1 MAKEW
6 ILNMATN
13 RWGLN
18 KKNSVGPVSQW
29 IRECNPKRLEDWK
42 KFYYKKLADFLKT
55 KGISLSPEE
64 YIEDLGRK
72 LYVKITEVIQAEI
85 EEVTEE
91 DCIQYIRNLVIDRTF
106 EGYITEIKTIY
117 GKLQKELD
125 DLGVEIKPAPDKWD
139 RLYNVDFYI
148 RVGEKYIGLQIKPI
162 TYEQT
167 PEIYKWKEWLERTHK
182 KFEKNFGGKVF
193 IVFSIKKANRKEI
206 YNHEVIDEIKE
217 EIERLRSVN

>member
-18 KKNSVGPVSQW
+18 KKRRVGPVSEW
-29 IRECNPKRLEDWK
+29 IRECDPKSLKEWE
-42 KFYYKKLADFLKT
+42 KFYYSKLGDFLKS

-64 YIEDLGRK
+64 YLEDLGRK

-91 DCIQYIRNLVIDRTF
+91 DCISYIHDFVINRTYD
-106 EGYITEIKTIY
+106 GYLTEINTIY
-117 GKLQKELD
+117 GKLQKELK
-125 DLGVEIKPAPDKWD
+125 VEIKPAPDEWD

-148 RVGEKYIGLQIKPI
+148 QVKGKYIGIQIKPI
-162 TYEQT
+162 TYKQT
-167 PEIYKWKEWLERTHK
+167 PEIHKWKEWLLRSHK
-182 KFEKNFGGKVF
+182 RFEKKFGGKVF
-193 IVFSIKKANRKEI
+193 IVFSIKEGNKKEIFNREVIEEIRKE
-206 YNHEVIDEIKE
+206 V
-217 EIERLRSVN
+217 ERLKKSG

>member
-18 KKNSVGPVSQW
+18 KKKSVGPVSQW
-29 IRECNPKRLEDWK
+29 IRECSPRTVEEWEA
-42 KFYYKKLADFLKT
+42 FYYKKLADFLKNR
-55 KGISLSPEE
+55 GISMSPKE

-91 DCIQYIRNLVIDRTF
+91 DCIEYIYNLVINRTF
-106 EGYITEIKTIY
+106 DGYLTEIKTIY
-117 GKLQKELD
+117 GKLQRELRE
-125 DLGVEIKPAPDKWD
+125 LGVEIEIKPAPDEWD

-148 RVGEKYIGLQIKPI
+148 QVGGKCIGLQIKPI
-162 TYEQT
+162 TYDQT
-167 PEIYKWKEWLERTHK
+167 LEIYRWREWLEKTHK

-193 IVFSIKKANRKEI
+193 IVFSIKRTTERKSI
-206 YNHEVIDEIKE
+206 TKK
-217 EIERLRSVN
+217 

>member
-29 IRECNPKRLEDWK
+29 IRECDPRTIKDWEQ
-42 KFYYKKLADFLKT
+42 FYYQKLSDFLES
-55 KGISLSPEE
+55 KGISLSPKE
-64 YIEDLGRK
+64 YIEYLGRK

-91 DCIQYIRNLVIDRTF
+91 DCIQYIYGLVIDRTYD
-106 EGYITEIKTIY
+106 GYLTEIKTIY
-117 GKLQKELD
+117 GKLQRDLD
-125 DLGVEIKPAPDKWD
+125 VEIKSAPDEWD

-148 RVGEKYIGLQIKPI
+148 QIGEKYIGLQIKPI

-167 PEIYKWKEWLERTHK
+167 PEIYRWKEWLAKTHK
-182 KFEKNFGGKVF
+182 KFEKKFGGRVF
-193 IVFSIKKANRKEI
+193 IVFSIKKDNKKEI
-206 YNHEVIDEIKE
+206 YNPKIIEEIRK
-217 EIERLRSVN
+217 EIERLKKEE

>member
-29 IRECNPKRLEDWK
+29 IRECSPKTIEDWK
-42 KFYYKKLADFLKT
+42 DFYYKKLADFLKS
-55 KGISLSPEE
+55 KDISLLPKE

-91 DCIQYIRNLVIDRTF
+91 DCIQYIYNLVINRTF
-106 EGYITEIKTIY
+106 DGYLTEIKTIY
-117 GKLQKELD
+117 GKLQRDLD
-125 DLGVEIKPAPDKWD
+125 VE
-139 RLYNVDFYI
+139 
-148 RVGEKYIGLQIKPI
+148 IKPI

-167 PEIYKWKEWLERTHK
+167 PEIYRWKEWLGRTHK
-182 KFEKNFGGKVF
+182 KFEENFGGKVF
-193 IVFSIKKANRKEI
+193 IVFSIKRDNKKEI
-206 YNHEVIDEIKE
+206 YNPEVIDDIKK
-217 EIERLRSVN
+217 EIERLEGGK

>member
-29 IRECNPKRLEDWK
+29 IRESSPKTIQDWEN
-42 KFYYKKLADFLKT
+42 FYYKKLADFLEN
-55 KGISLSPEE
+55 KGISLSPKE

-72 LYVKITEVIQAEI
+72 LHVKITEVIQAEI

-91 DCIQYIRNLVIDRTF
+91 DCIQYIYNLVINRTF
-106 EGYITEIKTIY
+106 DGYLTEIKTIY
-117 GKLQKELD
+117 GKLQRDLD
-125 DLGVEIKPAPDKWD
+125 IE
-139 RLYNVDFYI
+139 
-148 RVGEKYIGLQIKPI
+148 IKPI

-167 PEIYKWKEWLERTHK
+167 PEIYRWKEWLDRTHK
-182 KFEKNFGGKVF
+182 KFEENFGGKVF
-193 IVFSIKKANRKEI
+193 IVFSIKRDNKKEI
-206 YNHEVIDEIKE
+206 YNPEVIDDIKK
-217 EIERLRSVN
+217 EIERLEGGK

>member
-1 MAKEW
+1 MMAKEW

-29 IRECNPKRLEDWK
+29 IRECSPKTINEWED
-42 KFYYKKLADFLKT
+42 FYYKNLANFLKN
-55 KGISLSPEE
+55 KGISLSPKE

-72 LYVKITEVIQAEI
+72 LYMKITEIIQAEI

-91 DCIQYIRNLVIDRTF
+91 NCIQYIYNLVINRTYD
-106 EGYITEIKTIY
+106 GYLTEIKTIY
-117 GKLQKELD
+117 GKLRRYLD
-125 DLGVEIKPAPDKWD
+125 VEVKPAPDKWD

-148 RVGEKYIGLQIKPI
+148 QVGRKYIGLQIKPI

-167 PEIYKWKEWLERTHK
+167 PEIYRWKEWLDKTHK
-182 KFEKNFGGKVF
+182 KFEKDFGGKVF
-193 IVFSIKKANRKEI
+193 TVFSVQKDNKKEI
-206 YNHEVIDEIKE
+206 YNPEIVEEIKK
-217 EIERLRSVN
+217 EIERLKRDK

>member
-18 KKNSVGPVSQW
+18 KKSSVGPVSQW
-29 IRECNPKRLEDWK
+29 IRECGPRTLRDWEE
-42 KFYYKKLADFLKT
+42 FYYDRLSEFLKS
-55 KGISLSPEE
+55 KGINLSPQE

-85 EEVTEE
+85 EEVTED
-91 DCIQYIRNLVIDRTF
+91 DCIWYIYNLVINRTYD
-106 EGYITEIKTIY
+106 GYLTEIKTVY
-117 GKLQKELD
+117 GRLQR
-125 DLGVEIKPAPDKWD
+125 DLGVEIKPAPDEWD

-148 RVGEKYIGLQIKPI
+148 QIGGSCIGLQIKPI

-167 PEIYKWKEWLERTHK
+167 PEVHRWKEWLSKTHD
-182 KFEKNFGGKVF
+182 KFKRDHGGKVF
-193 IVFSIKKANRKEI
+193 IVFSIKKGDRKEVYNPEVVEEIRKEI
-206 YNHEVIDEIKE
+206 Q
-217 EIERLRSVN
+217 RLREEM

>member
-29 IRECNPKRLEDWK
+29 IRECAPKTVK
-42 KFYYKKLADFLKT
+42 KWEQFYYNKLNDFLKS
-55 KGISLSPEE
+55 KGIFLSPQE
-64 YIEDLGRK
+64 YIEDLGRR

-85 EEVTEE
+85 EEVTED
-91 DCIQYIRNLVIDRTF
+91 DCIQYIYNLVINRTYD
-106 EGYITEIKTIY
+106 GYLTEIKTIY
-117 GKLQKELD
+117 GKLQEELR
-125 DLGVEIKPAPDKWD
+125 VKIKPAPDEWD

-148 RVGEKYIGLQIKPI
+148 RVGDKYIGLQIKPI

-167 PEIYKWKEWLERTHK
+167 PEVHRWKEWLSKTHE
-182 KFEKNFGGKVF
+182 KFEKDYGGKVF
-193 IVFSIKKANRKEI
+193 IVFSIKKDNRKEI
-206 YNHEVIDEIKE
+206 YNPEVIEEIKI
-217 EIERLRSVN
+217 EIERLRGE